1 LGGVLFVVAV
11 AVSALLAALLAT
23 AAIRKLSHRPVV
35 VESYLRVGVPEKR
48 LNQLAVILLAGAA
61 GVLLGLWWA
70 PLQVAATAGLICYF
84 VVAIG
89 FHLRAGDAR
98 NAPTPFAFAVLAAA
112 ALLLR
117 LATW

>member
-1 LGGVLFVVAV
+1 MLFVATVVA
-11 AVSALLAALLAT
+11 SALLAALLAT
-23 AAIRKLSHRPVV
+23 AAIRKLSHRPAVV
-35 VESYLRVGVPEKR
+35 QSYLRVGVPEER

-70 PLQVAATAGLICYF
+70 PIGVAATAGVICYF
-84 VVAIG
+84 AGAIG
-89 FHLRAGDAR
+89 FHIRAGDAR
-98 NAPTPFAFAVLAAA
+98 HLPTPFAFAVLAAT

>member
-1 LGGVLFVVAV
+1 MFVTAAV
-11 AVSALLAALLAT
+11 VSTLLAALLAM
-23 AAIRKLSHRPVV
+23 AAIRKLSHRPAVV
-35 VESYLRVGVPEKR
+35 QSYLRVGVPEER

-70 PLQVAATAGLICYF
+70 PLGVAAAAGVICYF
-84 VVAIG
+84 IAAIG
-89 FHLRAGDAR
+89 FHLRAGDTR
-98 NAPTPFAFAVLAAA
+98 HLPTPFAFAVLAVA